1 MKSITLIGK
10 RVFAIAVLAFA
21 STLGFAQEQ
30 NWNFNADET
39 ADYAAFF
46 KQRRSYGNRYS

>member
-21 STLGFAQEQ
+21 STLGFRTRTKLEFQC
-30 NWNFNADET
+30 
-39 ADYAAFF
+39 
-46 KQRRSYGNRYS
+46 G

>member
-46 KQRRSYGNRYS
+46 